1 MADLLNNFEAT
12 GITDAP
18 NGLVSI
24 PLVLS
29 DGNVEEKSLIIG
41 NQLMQKKSV
50 KLNFTSSP
58 SSFNS
63 STVISFIA
71 GMIGYTL
78 HKNPSR
84 IRRETTYSVEATH
97 GWSLF
102 LDANSIFRQ
111 DLIDWENE
119 TFQNTD

>member
-1 MADLLNNFEAT
+1 M
-12 GITDAP
+12 
-18 NGLVSI
+18 
-24 PLVLS
+24 
-29 DGNVEEKSLIIG
+29 
-41 NQLMQKKSV
+41 
-50 KLNFTSSP
+50 KLNFTSFSLVL
-58 SSFNS
+58 S
-63 STVISFIA
+63 STVIFFIA

>member
-12 GITDAP
+12 GISDAP

-29 DGNVEEKSLIIG
+29 DGNVEEESLIIG
-41 NQLMQKKSV
+41 NQIMQKKIREIEFHEFSLV
-50 KLNFTSSP
+50 L
-58 SSFNS
+58 S

>member
-29 DGNVEEKSLIIG
+29 DGNVEEESLIIG
-41 NQLMQKKSV
+41 NQLMQKKYV

>member
-41 NQLMQKKSV
+41 NQLMQKK
-50 KLNFTSSP
+50 
-58 SSFNS
+58 
-63 STVISFIA
+63 
-71 GMIGYTL
+71 
-78 HKNPSR
+78 
-84 IRRETTYSVEATH
+84 IREIEFH
-97 GWSLF
+97 EF
-102 LDANSIFRQ
+102 P
-111 DLIDWENE
+111 
-119 TFQNTD
+119 

>member
-1 MADLLNNFEAT
+1 
-12 GITDAP
+12 
-18 NGLVSI
+18 
-24 PLVLS
+24 
-29 DGNVEEKSLIIG
+29 
-41 NQLMQKKSV
+41 MQKKIREIE
-50 KLNFTSSP
+50 FHEFSP